1 MWFAYGTFRASAF
14 SSVLHIG
21 QTELVIE
28 DEDDGDAEED
38 RCDEWHD
45 GVLSAD
51 KPADSAIWSSGTA
64 GIERRLL

>member
-28 DEDDGDAEED
+28 DEDDGDADEE

-51 KPADSAIWSSGTA
+51 KPAESAM
-64 GIERRLL
+64 